1 MSEAINVRSARN
13 LLVALALLLAVPVAA
28 QRPELSLPGLGG
40 ARLSEGELSQGTHI
54 IVFWVSWAPRGRD
67 VVERVNGLAERWGSR
82 ARVITVNFQEDESAV
97 RAFLRGKP
105 DLKAEVFLDRDGELS
120 KKHRVNSAPWLLI
133 LKDGRT
139 SFSERLPPDPHPV
152 IEQILR

>member
-1 MSEAINVRSARN
+1 MTVRSAST
-13 LLVALALLLAVPVAA
+13 LLAALALLLAVPAAA
-28 QRPELSLPGLGG
+28 QSPELSLPGLGG
-40 ARLSEGELSQGTHI
+40 SRLSEGDLAQGTHI

-67 VVERVNGLAERWGSR
+67 IVDRVNKLVERWGRR

-97 RAFLRGKP
+97 REFLRGKP
-105 DLKAEVFLDRDGELS
+105 TLEAEVFFDRDGELS

-139 SFSERLPPDPHPV
+139 SFSERLPADPHPV
-152 IEQILR
+152 VEQILG